1 MKIIGRQNLSKM
13 MAVAVSTTLLVGY
26 SGTAYNVLAAP
37 TMGSKEVASENN
49 VTESKPTSITKFE
62 LYSNRSLLDAYNA
75 LYKMD
80 SGNIPSMENNGG
92 SYPNSAFAKIL
103 DDNLDTH
110 WETGKPNSSTFAN
123 EITFKFK
130 EATTLDRVVYAPRL
144 TGAPGKGFAKEFEI
158 YGSTT
163 NDSNDFA
170 LVASGEY
177 EGNVRDAIEIQFN
190 PTEFKQL
197 KFVFK
202 KANEQWAAASEFMFY
217 KEDTIAK
224 KMNSLFEDE
233 KLTRVS
239 DSYNTPEKLAV
250 LEKEVAAHPFQADF
264 MERIEDAKSVLA
276 MEEILPS
283 AAKTKAFKHY
293 DNADY
298 KEQFMIPLTNLKSIT
313 NNGGHYAQSVLK
325 NAIDGDTNTYWETS
339 STNTANFKNTVEV
352 EFKNAVTIDRL
363 VYGARPSDNKGFI
376 TGFDVY
382 VSPTSAGETYQLVS
396 SGGHSKVSG
405 LVEAK
410 FNPAKAKRVK
420 LVVTDSDQAWATL
433 SELAFFTKDEVADQV
448 EDLFKDGTQSA
459 IKEAYNSLTKIN
471 ELENEAKNHLLY
483 NNLKPD
489 LELAKKIV
497 QGQVEIE
504 GTIITAEQVG
514 NRRGYASS
522 NLKSN
527 IGSNLQP
534 TGLAVK
540 AGAEIIVYVE
550 ADGATKLPTMVF
562 SQTQG
567 SWSNWNQS
575 VQLSPGKNV
584 ITVPKVSQ
592 DSYGYSVT
600 SGGSIYITNP
610 YTKGEQGGTPVIR
623 IEGAQDIPMM
633 TKDTD
638 PDTFKEEL
646 AEHKAKVDADK
657 AKHSN
662 LVNREVFDIVEMVSD
677 HIIYSGTTSA
687 AYNAY
692 ITEGKNPKATVDGY
706 DKWMQDIFEFHGIDD
721 TNQKRKSDN
730 IRENI
735 RLMQPWGF
743 MYAAGDHTGIQ
754 LNEEG
759 ILFNDLSKMYA
770 GWGLNHEIGHRI
782 DNGVRLWGEV
792 TNNMT
797 SMGMSVKYNSI
808 DNRIPYNDIYQ
819 YVIGENE
826 VNFDSLGLAEK
837 LGAFWQLEM
846 AYPGYWSEL
855 ENLYRERNIQWI
867 NEAKKQQNMVEI
879 SSDVL
884 KKDLS
889 THFARHGFNVTEAT
903 KAYTAKYEKPDKYWY
918 LNNSVINYKGNGFT
932 EDASVDVNIA
942 TNESNKTNVLTF
954 AMDDT
959 NKSDALGYEILR
971 DGELIGFTSSGS
983 FTDKNVDATQNYDY
997 QVVAYDKKLNAL
1009 DSVGVKAF
1017 KPTLSVSDQLTLK
1030 LNQAFNAP
1038 DFVKAYAHNGADI
1051 TSDVQV
1057 KSSNLDITKRGNYQ
1071 VTFAVTSQG
1080 VAETETVDVKVVS
1093 DYDYLSD
1100 IETKSYNIDWGG
1112 LKLDKAPQGG
1122 SIQLLRDGVAAT
1134 YEKGIG
1140 AHANSEIVYDVA
1152 GKGYNHFESY
1162 IGIDQAMKGQN
1173 ASATFE
1179 VWVDDEKLYTSGVF
1193 GSGTEHQFIKIPIK
1207 DGAKTVKLVTTDA
1220 AENHNTSDH
1229 TVWADAKFTKD
1240 DSKPVILVKS
1250 EATKVGLPIDIVG
1263 DYTATD
1269 VEDGNLTSKVI
1280 ITGTNQVDFDNPGK
1294 YDITYTVMDSDG
1306 NEVTAIRT
1314 VSVVDMKDF
1323 KHLSSYNWKSESHT
1337 YAAPLK
1343 NKATSGNT
1351 LRLTGENGNII
1362 SYEKGIGAHSK
1373 STIVYDLTDK
1383 DAAYFSSFVGID
1395 RQMYNTVGS
1404 VDFQVFVDGVKQ
1416 FDSGLMTSNMVQKYV
1431 EVGVAGAKELKLVVT
1446 DGGNGNGS
1454 DHATWADAKLHYVNV
1469 N

>member
-1 MKIIGRQNLSKM
+1 MKKLMGRRRLPKM

-26 SGTAYNVLAAP
+26 SGTANVLAAP
-37 TMGSKEVASENN
+37 TMGSIEVASENN
-49 VTESKPTSITKFE
+49 ATETKSTSVTTFE
-62 LYSNRSLLDAYNA
+62 LFSNRSLLDAYNA
-75 LYKMD
+75 MYKMA
-80 SGNIPSMENNGG
+80 SGNIQSLENNGG
-92 SYPNSAFAKIL
+92 SYSTSTLANML
-103 DDNLDTH
+103 DGNLDTH
-110 WETGKPNSSTFAN
+110 WETGKPNATSFTN
-123 EITFKFK
+123 EITFKFDK
-130 EATTLDRVVYAPRL
+130 ATKLDRVVYAPRL
-144 TGAPGKGFAKEFEI
+144 TGASGKGFAKEFEI

-163 NDSNDFA
+163 NDSDDFE

-177 EGNVRDAIEIQFN
+177 KGNVRDAIEIQFN
-190 PTEFKQL
+190 PTKFKQL

-217 KEDTIAK
+217 KEDAIAK
-224 KMNSLFEDE
+224 KMNGLFEDE
-233 KLTRVS
+233 KLTKVS
-239 DSYNTPEKLAV
+239 DAYNTPEKLAA
-250 LEKEVAAHPFQADF
+250 LEKEIAAHPFQEDF
-264 MERIEDAKSVLA
+264 MERIEDAKNVLA
-276 MEEILPS
+276 MEEIFPS
-283 AAKTKAFKHY
+283 TTKTKAFKHY
-293 DNADY
+293 GNAAY
-298 KEQFMIPLTNLKSIT
+298 KEHFMIPLTNLKRIT

-325 NAIDGDTNTYWETS
+325 NAVDGNTDTYWETNRA
-339 STNTANFKNTVEV
+339 NTADFKNTVEV
-352 EFKNAVTIDRL
+352 EFKDAVTIDRL

-382 VSPTSAGETYQLVS
+382 ISPTSAGETYQLVS
-396 SGGHSKVSG
+396 SGSHSKVSG
-405 LVEAK
+405 LIEAK

-433 SELAFFTKDEVADQV
+433 SELAFFTKDEIADQV
-448 EDLFKDGTQSA
+448 EDLFTDGTQSA

-471 ELENEAKNHLLY
+471 ELETKAKNHLLY
-483 NNLKPD
+483 NDLLPD

-497 QGQVEIE
+497 QGQVKIE
-504 GTIITAEQVG
+504 GTIIQAEQVG

-522 NLKSN
+522 RLKSN
-527 IGSNLQP
+527 VGSNLQS
-534 TGLAVK
+534 TGLAAK
-540 AGAEIIVYVE
+540 AGAKITVYVE
-550 ADGATKLPTMVF
+550 ANGATKLPAMVF

-567 SWSNWNQS
+567 SWSSWNRS
-575 VQLSPGKNV
+575 VQLTKGKNV

-592 DSYGYSVT
+592 DGYGYAVT
-600 SGGSIYITNP
+600 SGGAIYITNP
-610 YTKGEQGGTPVIR
+610 YTKSEQGGTPVIR
-623 IEGAQDIPMM
+623 IEGAQDFPVM
-633 TKDTD
+633 TKDTN
-638 PDTFKEEL
+638 PDAFKAEL
-646 AEHKAKVDADK
+646 ANHKAKVDADK
-657 AKHSN
+657 AKHAN
-662 LVNREVFDIVEMVSD
+662 LADREMLDVVELVSD

-687 AYNAY
+687 AYKAY
-692 ITEGKNPKATVDGY
+692 ITEGKDPKATVDGY
-706 DKWMQDIFEFHGIDD
+706 DKWMHRIFSFHGIDG
-721 TNQKRKSDN
+721 TNQNRKSTS

-735 RLMQPWGF
+735 RLMQPYGF

-759 ILFNDLSKMYA
+759 LLFNDLSKVYP

-782 DNGVRLWGEV
+782 DNGARLWGEV

-797 SMGMSVKYNSI
+797 SMGMSVKYKSI

-819 YVIGENE
+819 YVIGENK
-826 VNFDSLGLAEK
+826 VDFDSLGLAEK

-846 AYPGYWSEL
+846 AHPGYWAEL
-855 ENLYRERNIQWI
+855 ENLYRERNIQSAS
-867 NEAKKQQNMVEI
+867 EAQKQQNMVKI

-889 THFARHGFNVTEAT
+889 THFARHGFNITEAT
-903 KAYTAKYEKPDKYWY
+903 KAYTGKYEKPDKYWY

-942 TNESNKTNVLTF
+942 TNESKKTNMLTF
-954 AMDDT
+954 AMDNA
-959 NKSDALGYEILR
+959 NKSHALGYEILR

-983 FTDKNVDATQNYDY
+983 FTDKNVDAKQNYDY
-997 QVVAYDKKLNAL
+997 QVVAYDKKLKTL
-1009 DSVGVKAF
+1009 DPVGVKAF

-1038 DFVKAYAHNGADI
+1038 DFVKAYDHNGADI

-1057 KSSNLDITKRGNYQ
+1057 QSSNLDITKRGDYQ
-1071 VTFAVTSQG
+1071 VTFVVTSQG
-1080 VAETETVDVKVVS
+1080 VTETETVDVKVVS

-1100 IETKSYNIDWGG
+1100 IKTKSYKIDWGG

-1179 VWVDDEKLYTSGVF
+1179 VWVDDEKIYTSGVF
-1193 GSGTEHQFIKIPIK
+1193 GSGTEHQFIKVPIK
-1207 DGAKTVKLVTTDA
+1207 DGTKTVSLVTTDA

-1240 DSKPVILVKS
+1240 DSKPVISVKS
-1250 EATKVGLPIDIVG
+1250 EATKVGAPIDIEG
-1263 DYTATD
+1263 DYSATD
-1269 VEDGNLTSKVI
+1269 VEDGNLTSKVK
-1280 ITGTNQVDFDNPGK
+1280 ITGTDRVDFDNPGK
-1294 YDITYTVMDSDG
+1294 YDITYTVTDSDG
-1306 NEVTAIRT
+1306 NEMTAIRT
-1314 VSVVDMKDF
+1314 VSVVDMKDY
-1323 KHLSSYNWKSESHT
+1323 KYLSSYNWKSESHT
-1337 YAAPLK
+1337 YAAPVK
-1343 NKATSGNT
+1343 NKATSGNA

-1373 STIVYDLTDK
+1373 STIIYDLTDK

-1404 VDFQVFVDGVKQ
+1404 VDFQVFVDGVKK

-1431 EVGVAGAKELKLVVT
+1431 EVDVAGAQELKLVVT

-1454 DHATWADAKLHYVNV
+1454 DHATWADAKLHYANV